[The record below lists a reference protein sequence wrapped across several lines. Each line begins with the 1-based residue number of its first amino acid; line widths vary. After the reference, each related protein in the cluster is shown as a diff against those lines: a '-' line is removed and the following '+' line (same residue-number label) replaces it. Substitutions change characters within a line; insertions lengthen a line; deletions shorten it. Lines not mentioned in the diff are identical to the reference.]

1 MLRDYGTFIRRE
13 REFLG
18 MRQRELADGICT
30 VDTISRIENG
40 SQTPTPVLFKLLL
53 ERLGVSGFSYEDF
66 FEASSLHLLNLQKR
80 IMACLD
86 KKDLDSLPLLLGEY
100 HDVTKRTGWEEQF
113 FQFAKGWYLFLLD
126 GNAQRFMEACEEAMR
141 VMRPGYRLCDDLS
154 KANLMQNEYRILNA
168 AAIVLQQEFG
178 RKEATVL
185 FNEMI
190 ISQKSARNFSPVAW
204 RDIAVL
210 CNNAAICERESFPE
224 CAFRHICRAEQ
235 AVLKSGNALL
245 ALRIA
250 RTKLMMFPDDMAVFE
265 TPRVEYFFDL
275 VNHTFHVYGDFWE
288 FLNDSCFLQMI

>member
-30 VDTISRIENG
+30 IATISRIENG

-100 HDVTKRTGWEEQF
+100 HDLAKRNCWEEQF

-126 GNAQRFMEACEEAMR
+126 GNGQRFLEVCEEAMR

-154 KANLMQNEYRILNA
+154 KANLMQNERGISRRLRGGISLCF
-168 AAIVLQQEFG
+168 AITRQSVKG
-178 RKEATVL
+178 KASRSAL
-185 FNEMI
+185 FI
-190 ISQKSARNFSPVAW
+190 ISAARN
-204 RDIAVL
+204 RR
-210 CNNAAICERESFPE
+210 C
-224 CAFRHICRAEQ
+224 
-235 AVLKSGNALL
+235 
-245 ALRIA
+245 
-250 RTKLMMFPDDMAVFE
+250 
-265 TPRVEYFFDL
+265 
-275 VNHTFHVYGDFWE
+275 
-288 FLNDSCFLQMI
+288 